1 MKIWLNGKFVDR
13 EKANI
18 SVFDHGL
25 LYGDGVFEGIRAYD
39 GRVFRLKEHLDRLYN
54 SAKAIL
60 LKIPLSK
67 EQMGKAVLSA
77 VRKNKLHN
85 AYIRLVV
92 TRGPGDLGLDPRKCR
107 VPSMFIIVDKIVLYS
122 QEYYTNGLKIIT
134 AATRRNPPCAIS
146 PHIKSLNYLNNI
158 LAKIEAIKADVPEA
172 IMLNEKKQ
180 VVECTGDNV
189 FIIKNGK
196 LISPPTSAGALPG
209 ITRNAVME
217 LARRK
222 LSEGEDA
229 VSRIDENSEK
239 KNSGDF
245 CLWKFKKEG
254 EPSWKTSL
262 GEGRPGWHI
271 EDTAITEKE
280 FGSQYDIHGG
290 GLDLIF
296 PHHEAEIAQM
306 ESISGKKPLVRYW
319 MHTGFLNIGK
329 EKMGKSKGNFSTIRE
344 LIKLYSSEEIRYL
357 FLSANYRKPIDFS
370 PESLENAKSSL
381 ERLKNICDSITN
393 DGKTNKNCLNEFEES
408 MDDDFNTPN
417 ALQVLWKLVRD
428 ENANGKYQTIKKL
441 DEIFG
446 LKLLE
451 KIEIKIPKKV
461 NEFLEKREI
470 ARKNKKWEEADK
482 LRDEIKSLGF
492 QVLDGKEGQEIK
504 EV

>member
-1 MKIWLNGKFVDR
+1 MV
-13 EKANI
+13 
-18 SVFDHGL
+18 
-25 LYGDGVFEGIRAYD
+25 
-39 GRVFRLKEHLDRLYN
+39 
-54 SAKAIL
+54 
-60 LKIPLSK
+60 LKIYSTLSRKK
-67 EQMGKAVLSA
+67 EVFKPIKEGEIKIFVCGPTVYDLSHVGHA
-77 VRKNKLHN
+77 KTYTQFDIIVKYLRFKGYNVFYLQNITDIDDKIINRSNLEKISWKELVKKYRE
-85 AYIRLVV
+85 AYIS
-92 TRGPGDLGLDPRKCR
+92 D
-107 VPSMFIIVDKIVLYS
+107 
-122 QEYYTNGLKIIT
+122 
-134 AATRRNPPCAIS
+134 
-146 PHIKSLNYLNNI
+146 IKSLGIDSVSKYANATDYIPEIVSQVERLI
-158 LAKIEAIKADVPEA
+158 KKGFAYKISDGLYFDLTKDEEY
-172 IMLNEKKQ
+172 
-180 VVECTGDNV
+180 
-189 FIIKNGK
+189 GK
-196 LISPPTSAGALPG
+196 
-209 ITRNAVME
+209 

-381 ERLKNICDSITN
+381 ERLKNICDSIIN
-393 DGKTNKNCLNEFEES
+393 DEKTNKNYLNEFEES

-504 EV
+504 KV

>member
-1 MKIWLNGKFVDR
+1 MV
-13 EKANI
+13 
-18 SVFDHGL
+18 
-25 LYGDGVFEGIRAYD
+25 
-39 GRVFRLKEHLDRLYN
+39 
-54 SAKAIL
+54 
-60 LKIPLSK
+60 LKIYSTLSRKK
-67 EQMGKAVLSA
+67 EVFKPIKEGEIKIFVCGPTVYDLSHVGHA
-77 VRKNKLHN
+77 KTYTQFDIIVKYLRFKGYNVFYLQNITDIDDKIINRSNLEKVSWKELVKKYRE
-85 AYIRLVV
+85 AYIS
-92 TRGPGDLGLDPRKCR
+92 D
-107 VPSMFIIVDKIVLYS
+107 
-122 QEYYTNGLKIIT
+122 
-134 AATRRNPPCAIS
+134 
-146 PHIKSLNYLNNI
+146 IKSLGIDSVSKYANATDYIPEIVSQVERLI
-158 LAKIEAIKADVPEA
+158 KKGFAYKISDGLYFDLTKDEEY
-172 IMLNEKKQ
+172 
-180 VVECTGDNV
+180 
-189 FIIKNGK
+189 GK
-196 LISPPTSAGALPG
+196 
-209 ITRNAVME
+209 